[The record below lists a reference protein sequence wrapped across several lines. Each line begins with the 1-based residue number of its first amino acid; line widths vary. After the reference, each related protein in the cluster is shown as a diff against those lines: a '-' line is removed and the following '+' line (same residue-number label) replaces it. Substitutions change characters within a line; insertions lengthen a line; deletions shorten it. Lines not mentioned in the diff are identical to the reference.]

1 MSTQAIQPQ
10 QNPIPLDLR
19 KELPDYWI
27 PWGISDRIFGEM
39 KSQGSCPYKKVQVL
53 PTDPEWRFVW
63 KYFYHDKPNRY
74 GIKRIFCVHER
85 HQQQTFEVNL
95 SSIER
100 EAETFKPTW
109 NQEPR
114 AMQRARAIERWKSAT
129 DLFSPFNTRE
139 SDGRRRNWK
148 ETKLLPLWHGS
159 GAQICDSIAKS
170 GFVYFGKTSIGGKSS
185 GDPTSTDE
193 GFFGSGIYFTNSAR
207 YASDIYSSGHI
218 LMAWV
223 SMREPFPVVG
233 DPSQTDMKVLKGKGA
248 YKHYNAHYVPVASQN
263 PSDPYEAI
271 YYPTKEGASPHC
283 DEIVVFHK
291 SQTVPRFW
299 VELEVEVPYL
309 MQPSE
314 VPQFV
319 NELIP
324 HLMKMLENSQVDR
337 DQKLRNY
344 LSSELAFLLKLK
356 EDDYLDDHG
365 DKYETLYGH
374 LTQLIDVQGKV
385 NRQISRI
392 ITASI
397 SSTVSTHSSSST
409 SISHQFQQMQLSQQ
423 NSPQVLSYPHIPSFQ
438 NSQPQSHYSGPPVPH
453 VAQNSSP
460 SVTPF
465 TSSSIPQTIPV
476 YPSQPVKMTIPEIA
490 FGKAK
495 WEKYFGDVGVEPPIP
510 KDIIEVL
517 KSPCPYWSGKRVEE
531 THLLVLIP
539 ESVNG
544 RPFTIGTL
552 GEMIKSPQKEG
563 YSTKYYNY
571 DNTAVKE
578 LKDQGI
584 SSSYWAL
591 ITKNVLPNSRSKT
604 YAEQQALIKGPY
616 AVPGALEI
624 ATGILMHHV
633 QTGERL
639 YSDSPDTYTRCQ
651 EKLSSGY
658 RVVVG
663 SFGSSGLGVDDD
675 YGDAD
680 PRLDG
685 YGLGGV
691 RKF

>member
-1 MSTQAIQPQ
+1 MSSQAIQSQ

-114 AMQRARAIERWKSAT
+114 AMQRARTIERWKSAT

-233 DPSQTDMKVLKGKGA
+233 DSIQTDMKVLKGKGA

-271 YYPTKEGASPHC
+271 YYPTKEGESPHC
-283 DEIVVFHK
+283 DEVVVFHK

-397 SSTVSTHSSSST
+397 SSSPTHSSSST

-423 NSPQVLSYPHIPSFQ
+423 NS
-438 NSQPQSHYSGPPVPH
+438 QPQSHYSGPPAPH
-453 VAQNSSP
+453 VAQSSIT
-460 SVTPF
+460 SATPF
-465 TSSSIPQTIPV
+465 TSPSTSQTTPIYSSPAHIKITL
-476 YPSQPVKMTIPEIA
+476 PEMA

-495 WEKYFGDVGVEPPIP
+495 WERYFGDVGVEPPLP
-510 KDIIEVL
+510 KDIVEVL
-517 KSPCPYWSGKRVEE
+517 KSPCPYWGGRRVEE

-539 ESVNG
+539 QSVNG
-544 RPFTIGTL
+544 RSFTIGTL

-571 DNTAVKE
+571 D
-578 LKDQGI
+578 
-584 SSSYWAL
+584 S
-591 ITKNVLPNSRSKT
+591 NSR
-604 YAEQQALIKGPY
+604 
-616 AVPGALEI
+616 
-624 ATGILMHHV
+624 
-633 QTGERL
+633 
-639 YSDSPDTYTRCQ
+639 
-651 EKLSSGY
+651 
-658 RVVVG
+658 
-663 SFGSSGLGVDDD
+663 
-675 YGDAD
+675 
-680 PRLDG
+680 
-685 YGLGGV
+685 
-691 RKF
+691 